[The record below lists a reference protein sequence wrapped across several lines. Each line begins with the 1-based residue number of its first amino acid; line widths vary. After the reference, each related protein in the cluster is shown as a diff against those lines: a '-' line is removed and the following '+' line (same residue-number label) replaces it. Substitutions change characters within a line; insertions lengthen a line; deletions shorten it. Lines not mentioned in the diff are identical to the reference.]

1 LEKSSNGTFVWAGGH
16 SVKLC
21 GYTALQMASDS
32 VNVPLKQFLLKERPD
47 FLETKQVIIAG
58 FCTTSELAR

>member
-1 LEKSSNGTFVWAGGH
+1 VWAGGH
-16 SVKLC
+16 SLKPC
-21 GYTALQMASDS
+21 GYTALPMASDS
-32 VNVPLKQFLLKERPD
+32 LTVQLKQFLLKERPD